1 MSEESLQIVVDLAK
15 KETWKRGSD
24 VSAQTKAA
32 QRISLEWQ
40 KDVLAHF
47 GKRFRN
53 EYPVAPLGNER
64 IDLVDETDGIA
75 FELKVSPNNVHFEFY
90 RDIFKVA
97 VHNRESHSLKI
108 KRLVF
113 ITPEEGVAKLR
124 SSFVKSVSAIAG
136 EQLGFEVEVVGI

>member
-1 MSEESLQIVVDLAK
+1 MSDDSQAIVVALAK
-15 KETWKRGSD
+15 KEAWQRGSD

-32 QRISLEWQ
+32 QRISLAWQ
-40 KDVLAHF
+40 NDVLTHF

-97 VHNRESHSLKI
+97 VRNREPQSFKI

-113 ITPEEGVAKLR
+113 ITPEEGAAKLR
-124 SSFVKSVSAIAG
+124 GSFVKSVSAIAEG
-136 EQLGFEVEVVGI
+136 QLGFDVEVVGI